1 MGHKMTYVGHFK
13 TAFESIEGDA
23 VEHLLDLQRKLIPDV
38 LDIMSSR
45 YRILQSLHFLQPIGR
60 RSLSSHLGMTERV
73 LRGEV
78 TFLSRQGLIQ
88 MASSGMYLTEQGEGL
103 VRELGKAMEDIS
115 GLKEMEKKLERCL
128 GVPRAVIV
136 SGDSD
141 QFKLVRN
148 EIGLACVKEIERF
161 LERDNIIAVTG
172 GSTLAAVAEMM
183 HPLRKPHRQ
192 LLFVSARGGL
202 GEEVE
207 NQANSICAK
216 MAEKAEGHYHLLHVP
231 DQLSDE
237 SYHSLMEEPSIHRIL
252 DLVHSATIVVHGIG
266 SARTMALRRH
276 SDAEVLRQVDTEH
289 AVAEAFGYFFDRTGR
304 VIHKVQTIGLQW
316 EDLFG
321 ARSVIAV
328 AGGKSKAEAIKAYFK
343 RGPDS
348 VLVTDEGAAQ
358 EILKNF

>member
-1 MGHKMTYVGHFK
+1 MTYVGHFQ
-13 TAFESIEGDA
+13 TASGSIEGNA
-23 VEHLLDLQRKLIPDV
+23 VEHLLDLQKKLIPDV

-78 TFLSRQGLIQ
+78 TFLNQQGLIQ
-88 MASSGMYLTEQGEGL
+88 MASSGMYLTENGETI
-103 VRELGKAMEDIS
+103 VRDMGTVMKNIS
-115 GLKEMEKKLERCL
+115 GLKEMEKQLERAL
-128 GVPRAVIV
+128 GVSKAVIV

-141 QFKLVRN
+141 QYALVKN
-148 EIGLACVKEIERF
+148 EIGLACVREIERC
-161 LERDNIIAVTG
+161 LGAENIIAITG
-172 GSTLAAVAEMM
+172 GSTLAAVADMM
-183 HPLRKPHRQ
+183 HPLRKTPQ
-192 LLFVSARGGL
+192 ELLFVSARGGL
-202 GEEVE
+202 GEEAE
-207 NQANSICAK
+207 NQANTICAK

-237 SYHSLMEEPSIHRIL
+237 SYHSLMEEPSVHRVL
-252 DLVHSATIVVHGIG
+252 QLVHSATMIVHGIG
-266 SARTMALRRH
+266 SARTMAIRRH
-276 SDAEVLRQVDTEH
+276 AGEEVLRQVDTEH
-289 AVAEAFGYFFDRTGR
+289 AVAEAFGYFFDQTGR

>member
-1 MGHKMTYVGHFK
+1 MNDLF
-13 TAFESIEGDA
+13 
-23 VEHLLDLQRKLIPDV
+23 DLQKKLIPDV

-45 YRILQSLHFLQPIGR
+45 YHVLQSLHFLQPIGR
-60 RSLSSHLGMTERV
+60 RALASQLGMTERV

-78 TFLSRQGLIQ
+78 TFLSQQGLIR
-88 MASSGMYLTEQGEGL
+88 MASSGMYLTSQGEA
-103 VRELGKAMEDIS
+103 VVKALSQTMKSIS
-115 GLKEMEKKLERCL
+115 GLKEMERQLESRL
-128 GVPRAVIV
+128 GVSKAVIV

-141 QFKLVRN
+141 RYALVKN
-148 EIGLACVKEIERF
+148 EIGFACVKAIESC
-161 LERDNIIAVTG
+161 LEAHNVIAVTG
-172 GSTLAAVAEMM
+172 GSTLAAAAEMM
-183 HPLRKPHRQ
+183 HPFKKYHED

-202 GEEVE
+202 GEKVE

-216 MAEKAEGHYHLLHVP
+216 MAERAEGRYHLLHVP

-237 SYHSLMEEPSIHRIL
+237 SYHSLMEEPSVSQVLQLLHR
-252 DLVHSATIVVHGIG
+252 ATIVVHGIG
-266 SARTMALRRH
+266 SAKPMAIRRR
-276 SDAEVLRQVDTEH
+276 AGEEVLNKIDSAH

-304 VIHKVQTIGLQW
+304 VIHKVRTIGLQW

-321 ARSVIAV
+321 ARSVIAI

-348 VLVTDEGAAQ
+348 VLITDEGAAQ